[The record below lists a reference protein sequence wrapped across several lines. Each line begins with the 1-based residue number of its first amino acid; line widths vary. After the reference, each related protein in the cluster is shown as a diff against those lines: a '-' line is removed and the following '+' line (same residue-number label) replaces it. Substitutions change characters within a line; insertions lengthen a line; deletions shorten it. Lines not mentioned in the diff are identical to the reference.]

1 MEEGCH
7 EYHNKRILSWSM
19 TLQLAFQS
27 IGVVFGDLGTSPL
40 YVLPSTFA
48 NGIKDNEDLL
58 GVLSLIYYTLTFLPM
73 IKYIVIVLRANDN
86 GEGGTFALY
95 SLICRYAKV
104 GMIPNQQ
111 AEDENVSNYRLELP
125 SSNRTKIAS
134 KIKSSLENST
144 FAKYMLLIA
153 TMIGTSMVIGDGVL
167 TPCISVLSAMEGI
180 MQATP
185 AMTREKVVWLSIL
198 ILILLFSI
206 QRLGSDKVGYIFA
219 PILTLWFICI
229 GTIGVYN
236 IIKYDPTVLKAINPL
251 CIVSYFKRNKKHA
264 WVSLGGIILCVTGAE
279 AFFADIGHFSVR
291 AIRLSTCTIVYP
303 SIILCYSGQASYL
316 RKHMDHGPNAFYA
329 SVPDPLYWPM
339 FVIAVMAAIIA
350 SQALISGA
358 FSIIQQSL
366 AMGCFPNVKVVHT
379 SAKVSGQV
387 YIPEINYILMLFCIV
402 VTFCFKTSAAIGN
415 AYGIAVVFVMTLTSF
430 FMVIVM
436 LMIWKTNV
444 LLVIGYILVFV
455 TIELVYLSSLLFKF
469 KDGGYLPLAFAV
481 VLMCIMYTWND
492 VNRRKYYYE
501 LENKM
506 SPEMVQD
513 IIGSTNVCNV
523 PGLAIFYS
531 DLVDGIPPI
540 FKHYIKNVH
549 ALHSV
554 LVFVCIKS
562 LPISKVPV
570 EDRFLF
576 NRIGSKELNVYRC
589 VVRYGYTDLRSEHES
604 FEIVLV
610 RRLREFVADEILVS
624 QENLQNGESDEV
636 TRTNNVIDQ
645 AVDAGIVHFIGE
657 REVIA
662 RKESNIRKK
671 FLINYGYNFLV
682 KNLRQQTS
690 KVFDVPHQRMVK
702 VGMIYEL

>member
-1 MEEGCH
+1 MEEGSRH
-7 EYHNKRILSWSM
+7 GYGNKGTVPWSM

-27 IGVVFGDLGTSPL
+27 IGVVYGDLGTSPL

-48 NGIKDNEDLL
+48 KGIKHNEDLL
-58 GVLSLIYYTLTFLPM
+58 GILSLIYYTLTLLP
-73 IKYIVIVLRANDN
+73 IVKYIIIVLRANDN

-111 AEDENVSNYRLELP
+111 AEDEKVSNYRLQLP

-134 KIKSSLENST
+134 KIKSLLENSS

-153 TMIGTSMVIGDGVL
+153 TMIGTSMVIGDGIL

-185 AMTREKVVWLSIL
+185 AMTR
-198 ILILLFSI
+198 
-206 QRLGSDKVGYIFA
+206 
-219 PILTLWFICI
+219 
-229 GTIGVYN
+229 
-236 IIKYDPTVLKAINPL
+236 
-251 CIVSYFKRNKKHA
+251 
-264 WVSLGGIILCVTGAE
+264 GAE
-279 AFFADIGHFSVR
+279 ALFADIGHFSVR
-291 AIRLSTCTIVYP
+291 AIRISTCSIVYP
-303 SIILCYSGQASYL
+303 SIMLCYSGQASYL
-316 RKHMDHGPNAFYA
+316 RKHMDQGPNTFYA
-329 SVPDPLYWPM
+329 SVPDALYWPM

-366 AMGCFPNVKVVHT
+366 ALGCFPHVKVVHT

-387 YIPEINYILMLFCIV
+387 YIPEINHILMLLCII
-402 VTFCFKTSAAIGN
+402 VTLCIKTSAAISN
-415 AYGIAVVFVMTLTSF
+415 AYGIAVVMVMTLTSF

-444 LLVIGYILVFV
+444 FLVIAYIVVFG

-469 KDGGYLPLAFAV
+469 KEGGYLPLAFAV
-481 VLMCIMYTWND
+481 VLMSIMFTWND
-492 VNRRKYYYE
+492 VHRRKYYYE

-506 SPEMVQD
+506 SPERVQE
-513 IIGSTNVCNV
+513 IIASTNVSNV

-531 DLVDGIPPI
+531 DLVNGIPPI
-540 FKHYIKNVH
+540 FNHYIANVH

-562 LPISKVPV
+562 LPISKVPE

-576 NRIGSKELNVYRC
+576 NRIRSKEINVYRC
-589 VVRYGYTDLRSEHES
+589 VVRYGYTDLRNEHEP
-604 FEIVLV
+604 FEVVLV
-610 RRLREFVADEILVS
+610 RRLREFVADEKILGP
-624 QENLQNGESDEV
+624 QENNNIQSGEIMVEEEDGDGVIRSDNAIE
-636 TRTNNVIDQ
+636 Q
-645 AVDAGIVHFIGE
+645 AVNSGIVHFIGE

-662 RKESNIRKK
+662 NKGSNIGKK
-671 FLINYGYNFLV
+671 LLINYAYNFMV
-682 KNLRQQTS
+682 KNLRQHTS

>member
-1 MEEGCH
+1 
-7 EYHNKRILSWSM
+7 M

-58 GVLSLIYYTLTFLPM
+58 GVLSLIYYTLTLLPM

-153 TMIGTSMVIGDGVL
+153 TMVGTSMVIGDGVL

-185 AMTREKVVWLSIL
+185 AMTR
-198 ILILLFSI
+198 
-206 QRLGSDKVGYIFA
+206 
-219 PILTLWFICI
+219 
-229 GTIGVYN
+229 
-236 IIKYDPTVLKAINPL
+236 
-251 CIVSYFKRNKKHA
+251 
-264 WVSLGGIILCVTGAE
+264 GAE

-444 LLVIGYILVFV
+444 FLVIGYILVFV

-540 FKHYIKNVH
+540 FKHYIENVH
-549 ALHSV
+549 ALHYV

-576 NRIGSKELNVYRC
+576 NRIGSKEFNVYRC

-624 QENLQNGESDEV
+624 QENLQSGESDELI
-636 TRTNNVIDQ
+636 RTNNVIDQ

-662 RKESNIRKK
+662 HKESNISKK

>member
-1 MEEGCH
+1 MF
-7 EYHNKRILSWSM
+7 NFQRILSWSM

-58 GVLSLIYYTLTFLPM
+58 GVLSLIYYTLTLLPM

-153 TMIGTSMVIGDGVL
+153 TMVGTSMVIGDGVL

-185 AMTREKVVWLSIL
+185 AMTR
-198 ILILLFSI
+198 
-206 QRLGSDKVGYIFA
+206 
-219 PILTLWFICI
+219 
-229 GTIGVYN
+229 
-236 IIKYDPTVLKAINPL
+236 
-251 CIVSYFKRNKKHA
+251 
-264 WVSLGGIILCVTGAE
+264 GAE

-329 SVPDPLYWPM
+329 SVP
-339 FVIAVMAAIIA
+339 
-350 SQALISGA
+350 
-358 FSIIQQSL
+358 
-366 AMGCFPNVKVVHT
+366 
-379 SAKVSGQV
+379 
-387 YIPEINYILMLFCIV
+387 
-402 VTFCFKTSAAIGN
+402 
-415 AYGIAVVFVMTLTSF
+415 GIAVVFVMTLTSF

-444 LLVIGYILVFV
+444 FLVIGYILVFV

-540 FKHYIKNVH
+540 FKHYIENVH
-549 ALHSV
+549 ALHYV

-576 NRIGSKELNVYRC
+576 NRIGSKEFNVYRC

-624 QENLQNGESDEV
+624 QENLQSGESDELI
-636 TRTNNVIDQ
+636 RTNNVIDQ

-662 RKESNIRKK
+662 HKESNISKK